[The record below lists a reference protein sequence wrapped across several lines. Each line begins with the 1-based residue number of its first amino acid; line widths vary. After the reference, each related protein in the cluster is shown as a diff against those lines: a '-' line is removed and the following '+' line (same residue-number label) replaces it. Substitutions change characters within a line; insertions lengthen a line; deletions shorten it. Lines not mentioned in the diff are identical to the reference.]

1 MCVLLLNFK
10 SLPVNIHGGGPAT
23 GSVTFPPR
31 RSLEA
36 SRASSGPHTP
46 TWHQLRCAAAACMR
60 LRAALP
66 ALLCA
71 PLTPRHSPPR
81 LSSPWARSVKDHEQ
95 ELLAGV
101 SSFPLLTRNTSSA
114 RAHQTA
120 TRSVGAGNAGPDE
133 PLLRDG
139 HLIHA
144 TTERVLTRA
153 ECTAIVDEARGAM
166 EAGVSASFKNTAA
179 NNHYGAH

>member
-1 MCVLLLNFK
+1 MFSSP
-10 SLPVNIHGGGPAT
+10 SLA
-23 GSVTFPPR
+23 GSLQ
-31 RSLEA
+31 SLTHPD
-36 SRASSGPHTP
+36 RTP
-46 TWHQLRCAAAACMR
+46 TWHQLRCAVAACMR

-71 PLTPRHSPPR
+71 PLTPRHAPPR
-81 LSSPWARSVKDHEQ
+81 LSSPWTRSVRDHEQ
-95 ELLAGV
+95 ELLTGV
-101 SSFPLLTRNTSSA
+101 SLFPPLTRNTSSA

-166 EAGVSASFKNTAA
+166 ESGVSASFKNTAA
-179 NNHYGAH
+179 SNHYGAH

>member
-1 MCVLLLNFK
+1 MF
-10 SLPVNIHGGGPAT
+10 SSPIHWK
-23 GSVTFPPR
+23 PP
-31 RSLEA
+31 EPDGA
-36 SRASSGPHTP
+36 AHPHGT
-46 TWHQLRCAAAACMR
+46 AAAACMR

-66 ALLCA
+66 VLLCA

-166 EAGVSASFKNTAA
+166 ESGVWASFKNTAA
-179 NNHYGAH
+179 SNHYGAH